1 MSNLGID
8 LTEEK
13 SLDQWVL
20 DTITPIIIVIDE
32 TMKQILTI
40 LIEFENGLN

>member
-1 MSNLGID
+1 MEKLIIID
-8 LTEEK
+8 QEQ

-32 TMKQILTI
+32 TMKQILII

>member
-1 MSNLGID
+1 MGKLID
-8 LTEEK
+8 IKPEK

-32 TMKQILTI
+32 TMKQILTV
-40 LIEFENGLN
+40 LIEFENGLY